1 MTNAGLEILHYFDP
15 HLFSADLRATTK
27 EGVLRELT
35 ELVGRSEGLSNAS
48 LLFEM
53 LLRREQLGSTGIGKG
68 IAIPHGRSL
77 AMSRLK
83 VAFGRSAEG
92 IAYDAIDKKPVH
104 LFFLLVAP
112 PQEERMEYLPLLG
125 RIAELARDR
134 GMRER
139 LKKVESFADL
149 RTILGAEPTSASSG
163 ANDEDDG
170 DEKPAR
176 PRTPRKAAAARPAAA
191 RPAAAR
197 PAAARPSSAR
207 PATGRGTS

>member
-53 LLRREQLGSTGIGKG
+53 LQRREQLGSTGIGKG

-92 IAYDAIDKKPVH
+92 ITYDAIDKKPVH

-134 GMRER
+134 SMRER

-149 RTILGAEPTSASSG
+149 RTILGAEPTNAGSNASAD
-163 ANDEDDG
+163 DET
-170 DEKPAR
+170 DEEPAR
-176 PRTPRKAAAARPAAA
+176 GRSPRKPAAA
-191 RPAAAR
+191 RPVAAR
-197 PAAARPSSAR
+197 AK
-207 PATGRGTS
+207 TGRGTS